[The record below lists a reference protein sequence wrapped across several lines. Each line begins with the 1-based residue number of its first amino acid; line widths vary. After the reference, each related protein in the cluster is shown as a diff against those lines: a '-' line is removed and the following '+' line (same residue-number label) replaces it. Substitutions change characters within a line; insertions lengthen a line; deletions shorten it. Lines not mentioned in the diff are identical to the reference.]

1 MMKRIVCCLIACLLM
16 VISSPVTFAQDDAPA
31 KKQVAVYVT
40 DNDDVE
46 EIYKKIVQSKM
57 ISALTNSSRYRVL
70 ERNAEFLKKIQS
82 DRDYAMSGNVKDSQI
97 AAIGK
102 EFGAQF
108 VMVIDLSESFSE
120 IFVSVRMV
128 NVALGEITSTAEEL
142 ISDATSQK
150 MMKAA
155 EKIAQAIIG
164 SGAGLTSSVGGGQS
178 SSNGNVETFT
188 VNGVTFEMVRVN
200 ESYSIGKTEVTQ
212 RLWQAVMG
220 NNPSN
225 FKGENRPVESVTWFE
240 CQDFCDRLS
249 RLTGRI
255 FRLPTEAEWEYAAR
269 GGSKS
274 HGYEYSGGNDLYRV
288 GWYWD
293 NSDKMTHAV
302 GQKVP
307 NELGIYDMSGN
318 VWEWCSDYYNGDSSF
333 RVDRGGGWH
342 NDASYCR
349 VAYRGY
355 ITPGDRHYGLGLRL
369 AL

>member
-1 MMKRIVCCLIACLLM
+1 MLM
-16 VISSPVTFAQDDAPA
+16 AISTPMTFAQDDAPA

-57 ISALTNSSRYRVL
+57 ITALTNSSRYRVL

-97 AAIGK
+97 AAIGD
-102 EFGAQF
+102 ELGAQYIL
-108 VMVIDLSESFSE
+108 VIDLSGSFSE
-120 IFVSVRMV
+120 IFIAARMV
-128 NVALGEITSTAEEL
+128 KAGKGDILANADDFIP
-142 ISDATSQK
+142 DATPQK
-150 MMKAA
+150 MMNAA
-155 EKIAQAIIG
+155 EKIAQTIIG
-164 SGAGLTSSVGGGQS
+164 SGGGSTSSVGGGQS
-178 SSNGNVETFT
+178 TSNGNVETFT

-220 NNPSN
+220 SNPSE
-225 FKGENRPVESVTWFE
+225 FKGENRPVENVTWFE

-269 GGSKS
+269 GGAKS

-288 GWYWD
+288 GWYRD
-293 NSDKMTHAV
+293 NSDNMTHAM
-302 GQKVP
+302 GQKLP

-318 VWEWCSDYYNGDSSF
+318 LWEWCSDFWNGDSSD
-333 RVDRGGGWH
+333 RVYRGGGW
-342 NDASYCR
+342 NSIASSCR
-349 VAYRGY
+349 VAFRSCG
-355 ITPGDRHYGLGLRL
+355 TPGARSYDLGLRL